1 MSIFFSLHILAVKH
15 YNRAIYLTVMIQYQA
30 TMLKIN
36 LKELSNSTTMS
47 TWLKAQEIVAAES
60 VELQDVNEDKASG
73 LISGSGSERYHTEIT
88 CASDKL
94 LKMRCDCR
102 AFEFHKTC
110 KHGYALAIAAS
121 GDTSIISEDVLK
133 TVAAKRQRAHKRHS
147 KDQAEQSLLIGHL
160 QTQEKTTLEASLLK
174 LINAD
179 KVLKKT
185 WLLKAEFAAQ
195 SGDPKV
201 LKKRITQ
208 VLPLKHLFEWQQVA
222 IYFDNAD
229 TEMVEILSAAQNLDT
244 ENRFEIIMTVY
255 KRLAKVFERVDD
267 SGGFRF
273 ELIAKLDEHLEQAF
287 TALDWSNKKKA
298 LWLKKYSH
306 PPFDVFADV
315 MSFQCY
321 QDFV

>member
-1 MSIFFSLHILAVKH
+1 
-15 YNRAIYLTVMIQYQA
+15 
-30 TMLKIN
+30 MLKIN
-36 LKELSNSTTMS
+36 LAALSNSTTTS
-47 TWLKAQEIVAAES
+47 TWLKAQEIVATEA
-60 VELQDVNEDKASG
+60 VELQAVNEDKASG
-73 LISGSGSERYHTEIT
+73 FISGSGSERYHTEIT
-88 CASDKL
+88 CAADKL
-94 LKMRCDCR
+94 LKMRCSCR
-102 AFEFHKTC
+102 AFEFNKTC

-133 TVAAKRQRAHKRHS
+133 AVVAKRQRAQKRQS
-147 KDQAEQSLLIGHL
+147 KEQAEQSLLIGHL
-160 QTQEKTTLEASLLK
+160 QAQEKTTLEANLLK

-179 KVLKKT
+179 KGLKKI

-195 SGDPKV
+195 SGDPKI

-222 IYFDNAD
+222 MYFDNAH
-229 TEMVEILSAAQNLDT
+229 TQMLAILSAAQNLDT
-244 ENRFEIIMTVY
+244 ETRFDIIMTAY
-255 KRLAKVFERVDD
+255 KRLNKVFERVDD

-273 ELIAKLDEHLEQAF
+273 ELMAKLDEHLEQAF
-287 TALDWSNKKKA
+287 TALEWSNKKKA
-298 LWLKKYSH
+298 LWLKKYSQ